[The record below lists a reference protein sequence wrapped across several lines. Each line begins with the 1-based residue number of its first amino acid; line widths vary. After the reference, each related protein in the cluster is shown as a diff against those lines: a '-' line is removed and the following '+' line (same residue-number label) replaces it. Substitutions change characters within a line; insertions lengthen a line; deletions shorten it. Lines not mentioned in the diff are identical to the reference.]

1 MSDILTFDETEQRN
15 ACDVF
20 LPSATLT
27 SWSVWDDEEA
37 PILDRTAFFFFVL
50 SCFDVTLTDLALHF
64 NILQECTLRDRCSR
78 STVNQRSTTLDK
90 RGNRVFKPAL
100 ARHVLVA
107 DQEVVV
113 AQDTLHA
120 IFPETVL
127 SSSSL
132 SPFSKYTA
140 ECHQL
145 NSPHFYDNNH
155 EYPSNY
161 TSPYSS
167 SQPVAKSSSP
177 FGYPTSYATSIA
189 DSSDLDFDYSHLI
202 SSKNID
208 DFGDDITYGQSDN
221 SSSASPSGVSPH
233 IPTEPDFSFID
244 NIYESVVS
252 SPTKQTREA
261 SGTPPVITLGIDSP
275 VTIVAVDGKEYK
287 VVLQEVKEEPKIGA
301 KRKASTAASAPKP
314 KRAPGIPLA
323 NLSIEEINARKRE
336 QNRAAAQRYRE
347 KRRNYKESEK
357 EEEERLEKRNSFLR
371 TEAKRLQ
378 EEIDEL
384 RKTILG
390 GVKMR

>member
-1 MSDILTFDETEQRN
+1 MHSAGSGPKPPPPPLLSAQSS
-15 ACDVF
+15 
-20 LPSATLT
+20 PSPPCL
-27 SWSVWDDEEA
+27 VR
-37 PILDRTAFFFFVL
+37 PP
-50 SCFDVTLTDLALHF
+50 
-64 NILQECTLRDRCSR
+64 
-78 STVNQRSTTLDK
+78 
-90 RGNRVFKPAL
+90 PAL

-113 AQDTLHA
+113 AQDTPHA
-120 IFPETVL
+120 IFRESVL

-145 NSPHFYDNNH
+145 NSPYFYDNNH

-161 TSPYSS
+161 TSSHSS

-202 SSKNID
+202 SSNNID
-208 DFGDDITYGQSDN
+208 DFGDDIAYGQSDN
-221 SSSASPSGVSPH
+221 SSSASPSGVSPPL
-233 IPTEPDFSFID
+233 PTEPDFSFID
-244 NIYESVVS
+244 NIYESVRAEIKAEKVVS
-252 SPTKQTREA
+252 SPTNQTREA
-261 SGTPPVITLGIDSP
+261 SGTPPIITLGIDSP

-301 KRKASTAASAPKP
+301 KRKASTAASPPKP

-390 GVKMR
+390 GVKMQ